1 MTKKTSNKVEN
12 LFEEESTSKNLE
24 ESISF
29 IEEYCLK
36 FSIEVLFTNKKAD
49 QFSYAT
55 NKIFIKTNKTRKRQ
69 YLVLLHELGH
79 FLCLKKE
86 GYVTASE
93 KTKSYSSLTYRVAKV
108 EEEFDAWKAGENF
121 ARKNNLLL
129 DKEFDMIKAN
139 SISTYMLWA
148 NNRKHP
154 HPSYSRGKKNSE
166 NKNVDVSSKINISNI
181 SGPATTKN
189 NTDQSS
195 NS

>member
-1 MTKKTSNKVEN
+1 MAKKINNKVEN
-12 LFEEESTSKNLE
+12 LLEKESTSKSLE

-36 FSIEVLFTNKKAD
+36 FSIEVIFTNKKED

-55 NKIFIKTNKTRKRQ
+55 NRIFIKTNKTRKKQ
-69 YLVLLHELGH
+69 YLTLLHELGH
-79 FLCLKKE
+79 FLCLKNKN
-86 GYVTASE
+86 YITASE

-108 EEEFDAWKAGENF
+108 EEEFDAWKMGENF
-121 ARKNNLLL
+121 AKKNNLLL

-154 HPSYSRGKKNSE
+154 HPSYSRGKKNSV
-166 NKNVDVSSKINISNI
+166 NKNVDVSNQVNFSN
-181 SGPATTKN
+181 SDRASSEN
-189 NTDQSS
+189 NSNQSS